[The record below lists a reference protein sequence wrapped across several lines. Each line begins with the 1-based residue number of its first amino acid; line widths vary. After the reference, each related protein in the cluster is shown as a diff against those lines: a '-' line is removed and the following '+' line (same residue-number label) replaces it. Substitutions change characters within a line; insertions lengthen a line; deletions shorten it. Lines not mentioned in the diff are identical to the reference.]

1 LRAIVWKN
9 RQNISVLTAMNHSPA
24 EGNICDG
31 HENTLIEAT
40 VKDYMSNRPLVP
52 SLWAVDS

>member
-1 LRAIVWKN
+1 MEK
-9 RQNISVLTAMNHSPA
+9 QSISVLTAMNHSPS

-52 SLWAVDS
+52 SLWAVDP